1 MSETWNKL
9 ARDNGRKA
17 VMSLAIDDAT
27 LDRVTEEQCAVIGP
41 LLRPILP
48 TGHSVLDY
56 VLDYGCGAGRFC
68 EFLHLLTGRAVIAYE
83 PTDDLRDLIPY
94 HSHVLSAKTL
104 RYLNP
109 TFSVIFVAMVLGD
122 PEMEVGQVADHI
134 VSMLAPDGLLVVLDH
149 MPDPLPVGRWWQYRP
164 MAFYQDL
171 FRLRGISLDRLG
183 EVDQAGNMVTILAGK
198 RT

>member
-17 VMSLAIDDAT
+17 VMSLAINDAT

-41 LLRPILP
+41 LLRPLLP
-48 TGHSVLDY
+48 AGPGY
-56 VLDYGCGAGRFC
+56 ALDYGCGAGRFC
-68 EFLHLLTGRAVIAYE
+68 EFLHRLTGRGVMAYE
-83 PTDDLRDLIPY
+83 PTNDLRDLVPY
-94 HSHVLSAKTL
+94 HPHIMPAKTL
-104 RYLNP
+104 RYLKPANI
-109 TFSVIFVAMVLGD
+109 FSVIFVAMVLGD
-122 PEMEVGQVADHI
+122 PEIEIGQIADHI
-134 VSMLAPDGLLVVLDH
+134 VSLLMPDGLLVVIDH

-171 FRLRGISLDRLG
+171 FRLRGIGLDRLG
-183 EVDQAGNMVTILAGK
+183 EVDQVGNMVTILAGK